1 MPKYESQSDV
11 IRAIKKASDAELR
24 ALADITQQ
32 LGRMSGGGGTGGLRI
47 VRAANAG
54 KYRQPRSNEIGQHLQ
69 SLISAQNKHNTGT
82 IPAQA
87 SLSTVRK
94 TRQNVQRAVNS
105 TIESTAAAV
114 IESIESDITAG
125 IGTKT
130 ARRRTARKPATGA
143 APAGHYYDNAGR
155 LRDST
160 GRYAS
165 KAANEQAKKTRA
177 SNDDATETNG
187 LLKKLVIG
195 MGKGAGGLAQEGSGD
210 VGANAAGMGVMWQA
224 SKELASVVKGAGK
237 NTIDMTKFLNEGRKS
252 IQKPIIRG
260 FSANDARASVKE
272 NQEIKAAEAA
282 KAQHKDNVDTHANQ
296 EREISLLQ
304 EIAHKIGGEGG
315 GGGSWLGSAFG
326 GLVGGGLGL
335 GMFKR
340 FLPKSIRA
348 RLPGGKGAGKLTTVA
363 ERGLT
368 KNAGKTAIAV
378 GEEGLEKVG
387 KGSLV
392 KAGGSLL
399 EKGGLKAA
407 AKVGLRAIPIIGT
420 LGAMAYDAYSGATD
434 DDQLR
439 QTFGNNIGSKERF
452 AAAAANVADMGGLVS
467 GISNG
472 LSSAMDAMG
481 FDQMAS
487 FFSMNGSQGL
497 AKHIDTL
504 IGGSEAGDD
513 KRNESL
519 LDKLSEIVTGIK
531 ALTPEANATV
541 TSRVN
546 EFANDISNITGRAGP
561 TVTQTVYDAKGDL
574 NTSRLKKG
582 MSVNPIAQIQTSGS
596 SKAVN
601 NNNPGNLRFAG
612 QSGAVAE
619 ANWKANYKGDT
630 PMASFATPEEGV
642 RAFGNQLMLYQ
653 SRDKINT
660 ISGIVSKYAPKG
672 DHNNTDAYIRQVVA
686 KTGIGANDTINTSDP
701 AVMTKLV
708 SAFGQHEG
716 GFSMSDADIKTA
728 LGTVQGGKYVGGFTK
743 ETTAQLQK
751 TPAGRAILAN
761 NTGASAKGV
770 YPITA
775 TPTAG
780 IPVNP
785 ATAPKDATAG
795 TTAKPAGDKT
805 IAQTVGGWIKSG
817 YDGINNSTAGMF
829 PGLKYSNANAG
840 VGLGAIKKSNILP
853 ALNADA
859 LVNASPKNAL
869 PIPATLSQGGGGLL
883 SDVFNQATQGINGG
897 QIMQQLT
904 HGMAPGWQYAL
915 NPLTNAAGRGVDS
928 ALNLGRQTVGGWLNG
943 SSSTQRTVTDLSA
956 SGARLSPDSSVTKA
970 QTTQQSTLE
979 EIASYL
985 EQILGIQKKPPAD
998 SADKAKA
1005 GPQPGPS
1012 GDIPLASSSSV
1023 VNTIIKR
1030 DRS

>member
-32 LGRMSGGGGTGGLRI
+32 LGRMNGGGGTGGLRI

-54 KYRQPRSNEIGQHLQ
+54 KYRQPRSNEIGQHIQ
-69 SLISAQNKHNTGT
+69 SLISAQNKHNMAT
-82 IPAQA
+82 IPAQV

-94 TRQNVQRAVNS
+94 TRQNVQKAINS
-105 TIESTAAAV
+105 TMESAAAAV
-114 IESIESDITAG
+114 IESIEGDITAG

-130 ARRRTARKPATGA
+130 ARRRAIRKPAGGA
-143 APAGHYYDNAGR
+143 APAGHYYDNSGR

-165 KAANEQAKKTRA
+165 KAANEQAKKSRA
-177 SNDDATETNG
+177 SNDDAAETNG
-187 LLKKLVIG
+187 LLKKLVTG
-195 MGKGAGGLAQEGSGD
+195 LGKGAGGLAHEGSGD
-210 VGANAAGMGVMWQA
+210 IGASAAGMGVMWQA

-315 GGGSWLGSAFG
+315 GGGSWLGSALG

-348 RLPGGKGAGKLTTVA
+348 RLPGGKGVGKLTTVA
-363 ERGLT
+363 EGGLA

-387 KGSLV
+387 KGSMV

-420 LGAMAYDAYSGATD
+420 LGAMAYDAYTGATD

-439 QTFGNNIGSKERF
+439 QTFGKNIGGKERF

-497 AKHIDTL
+497 AKQIDTL

-519 LDKLSEIVTGIK
+519 LDKLSEIVSGIK

-546 EFANDISNITGRAGP
+546 EFANDVSNITGRAGP

-770 YPITA
+770 SPITA
-775 TPTAG
+775 TPAAG

-785 ATAPKDATAG
+785 ATAQS
-795 TTAKPAGDKT
+795 AGDKT
-805 IAQTVGGWIKSG
+805 FGQMVGGWVKSG
-817 YDGINNSTAGMF
+817 YNGINNATAGMF

-840 VGLGAIKKSNILP
+840 VGLGGIKKTSILP

-1023 VNTIIKR
+1023 INTIIKR